1 MALTLSTVRHSV
13 FGAGDGTE
21 AAQRLLGYWGE
32 RLAPYRVPV
41 APDRYLGGNRN
52 SVSSMTCAMVDPHWT
67 DARLDLVIG
76 AHAVPDSDPFLSLSG
91 CYAHRFD
98 ADALVFGVS
107 DRGRLAPFSALRI
120 ALAHPGLAR
129 ILVIAMDQSSVPF
142 EDPGLD
148 GLDPTADHAVA
159 LLLSGAPDASGARV
173 DLLPD
178 VCEIA
183 PDAVDAAVDAALC
196 GTGRD
201 VDLVIAGP
209 QVGPLAAGFRVV
221 EAPRDQLC
229 TAVWSTLADE
239 LSRGGA
245 RRIALVDYE
254 PALGYLCLAT
264 VDTRGD

>member
-1 MALTLSTVRHSV
+1 MTLSLDAVRHTV
-13 FGAGDGTE
+13 FGAQDGTE

-32 RLAPYRVPV
+32 RLSPYRVPV
-41 APDRYLGGNRN
+41 APHRYLGGNRN
-52 SVSSMTCAMVDPHWT
+52 SVSSMTCAVAAPHQA
-67 DARLDLVIG
+67 DGPLDLVIG

-91 CYAHRFD
+91 SYAHRYD

-120 ALAHPGLAR
+120 ARAHPGLSR
-129 ILVIAMDQSSVPF
+129 ILVVALDQSSVPF

-148 GLDPTADHAVA
+148 DLDTTADHAVG
-159 LLLSGAPDASGARV
+159 LLLSAVPGAAGARL

-178 VCEIA
+178 ACEVA
-183 PDAVDAAVDAALC
+183 PGAVRAAVDAALA
-196 GTGRD
+196 GRG

-209 QVGPLAAGFRVV
+209 HVGPVTGHRVV

-229 TAVWSTLADE
+229 TAVWSALAEE
-239 LSRGGA
+239 LSRTRA

-254 PALGYLCLAT
+254 PSLKYLCLAT